1 MLILRPGGDSDKKE
15 RCVIRVRELRHTPMA
30 PPEAEK
36 GGDIQRYGRNLQSG
50 TLQCIPVFKRSE
62 LQLLLHNSINCF
74 PAADILMLVAA
85 AHVGETPFFERFKG
99 HGCGIMEAGKKI
111 SGLVRKALPALE
123 TERLGAQF
131 QRPAMDK
138 EHPAVNP
145 LHGHSNENGEK
156 WGIPQLLVAVRACG
170 IAPAHQKSIEVGM
183 VMVPEDR
190 YEPVLPGQGMD
201 FLKSFL
207 WPVAAVEE
215 IAEINQDINRAK
227 HFTEERG
234 LNACCKRTDCN

>member
-1 MLILRPGGDSDKKE
+1 M
-15 RCVIRVRELRHTPMA
+15 TT
-30 PPEAEK
+30 AETEK
-36 GGDIQRYGRNLQSG
+36 RRNIQRYGRNLKRG
-50 TLQCIPVFKRSE
+50 TILCIPVPKRSE
-62 LQLLLHNSINCF
+62 FQLLPHYPVNGF
-74 PAADILMLVAA
+74 PAADILMLVTA

-111 SGLVRKALPALE
+111 TGLVRQALPALE
-123 TERLGAQF
+123 PERLGAQV
-131 QRPAMDK
+131 QRTAMDK
-138 EHPAVNP
+138 EHPAINP
-145 LHGHSNENGEK
+145 LHGHIIEDGEK
-156 WGIPQLLVAVRACG
+156 GGIPQLLVAVRARS
-170 IAPAHQKSIEVGM
+170 IAAAHKETVKVGM

-190 YEPVLPGQGMD
+190 YEPVLLGQDMD

-234 LNACCKRTDCN
+234 LDTCCKRTDCN